1 MFLLRHSVCFSVT
14 VWITPLSSSFSRTA
28 CHELFFVQ
36 QRNGHCTPINVEGAL
51 YENMA
56 GIENIPFFRC
66 GTEYID
72 LLLIRAVGIQAGA
85 ELEIGSVVRTQLAAV
100 RGTVRTFASGDH
112 MVHGVL
118 NMAQSFVSLVAHL
131 ASPRFSSGAIRSL

>member
-1 MFLLRHSVCFSVT
+1 MR
-14 VWITPLSSSFSRTA
+14 R
-28 CHELFFVQ
+28 
-36 QRNGHCTPINVEGAL
+36 
-51 YENMA
+51 
-56 GIENIPFFRC
+56 IENIPFFRC

-85 ELEIGSVVRTQLAAV
+85 ELEIGSMVRTQLAAV
-100 RGTVRTFASGDH
+100 RGTVRTFSSGDH

-118 NMAQSFVSLVAHL
+118 DMAQGFVSLMAHL

>member
-1 MFLLRHSVCFSVT
+1 MLQRKDN
-14 VWITPLSSSFSRTA
+14 LSQN
-28 CHELFFVQ
+28 H
-36 QRNGHCTPINVEGAL
+36 
-51 YENMA
+51 
-56 GIENIPFFRC
+56 IPFFRC

-85 ELEIGSVVRTQLAAV
+85 EFEIRPIVRTQLAAV
-100 RGTVRTFASGDH
+100 RGTVRTFASDDH

>member
-1 MFLLRHSVCFSVT
+1 MLQRKDN
-14 VWITPLSSSFSRTA
+14 LSQN
-28 CHELFFVQ
+28 H
-36 QRNGHCTPINVEGAL
+36 
-51 YENMA
+51 
-56 GIENIPFFRC
+56 IPFFRC

-85 ELEIGSVVRTQLAAV
+85 ELEIGSIVRTQLAAV
-100 RGTVRTFASGDH
+100 RGTVGTFASGDH

>member
-1 MFLLRHSVCFSVT
+1 MIVSTSHRVCTMKNIDFTDFFNVFLSGATILVGFFS
-14 VWITPLSSSFSRTA
+14 
-28 CHELFFVQ
+28 
-36 QRNGHCTPINVEGAL
+36 
-51 YENMA
+51 

-85 ELEIGSVVRTQLAAV
+85 ELEIGSIVRTQLAAV
-100 RGTVRTFASGDH
+100 RGTVGTFASGDH

-118 NMAQSFVSLVAHL
+118 NMAQGFVSLVAHL

>member
-1 MFLLRHSVCFSVT
+1 ML
-14 VWITPLSSSFSRTA
+14 
-28 CHELFFVQ
+28 
-36 QRNGHCTPINVEGAL
+36 QRKDNLTQNH
-51 YENMA
+51 
-56 GIENIPFFRC
+56 IPFFRC

-85 ELEIGSVVRTQLAAV
+85 EFEIGSIVRAQLATV
-100 RGTVRTFASGDH
+100 RGTVRTFAGGDH

-131 ASPRFSSGAIRSL
+131 VSPRFSSGAIRSL

>member
-1 MFLLRHSVCFSVT
+1 MLQRKDN
-14 VWITPLSSSFSRTA
+14 LSQN
-28 CHELFFVQ
+28 H
-36 QRNGHCTPINVEGAL
+36 
-51 YENMA
+51 
-56 GIENIPFFRC
+56 IPFFRC

-72 LLLIRAVGIQAGA
+72 LLLIGAVGIQAGA
-85 ELEIGSVVRTQLAAV
+85 ELEIGSIVRAQLAAV

-118 NMAQSFVSLVAHL
+118 DMAQGFVSLVVHL